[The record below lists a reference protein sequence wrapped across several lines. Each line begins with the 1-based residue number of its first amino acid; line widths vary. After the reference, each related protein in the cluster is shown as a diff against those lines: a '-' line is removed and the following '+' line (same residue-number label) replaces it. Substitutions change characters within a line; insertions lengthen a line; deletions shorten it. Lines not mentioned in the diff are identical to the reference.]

1 MTPSLGSTLPHFPK
15 ALAVFQQTSS
25 RLALRK
31 TLTGLAAIAAV
42 NATAQPTPGT
52 GGSPAQP
59 QAVVISGEIAY
70 RDRTPDIA
78 PTLTY
83 GQDYFQRFEP
93 STAGDMVKRV
103 PSATFVSDVLEFDA
117 VQLRGLAPAYTQ
129 VLVNGKNVPG
139 GAEDRSFWLD
149 RIPAEMVERVEVLR
163 SASANRSGDAMAG
176 AINIVLRDA
185 YKFDG
190 SYIRAGLTRYDD
202 GKVKP
207 TVGLV
212 TSAEALG
219 GRILVSLNL
228 QDRYNPKLKR
238 SDRFDEPGGD
248 LTSFED
254 QSDTR
259 NGRDYSA
266 TLSYASE
273 MGPGSLK
280 LDGFV
285 VKTDR
290 TEKEVSSE
298 TEFDDGD
305 TIRNRVPGLTLVKQT
320 NWGIGA
326 EYKLGMAGGTTSL
339 SLQHA
344 RFKDNNV
351 ESEESHSYV
360 NGKWDES
367 EGEKTGFDSHDKES
381 GLKLAHKRSLGTS
394 ELEFGLDHRIKSR
407 VTQYTQYAWEG
418 QAEGDPVVYE
428 EDGVIRSTLQEKRLD
443 PYLMASGRLGRLDWE
458 AGVRYE
464 TTRVTVASE
473 SGTFRNDYKTAL
485 PSLHLKYELDT
496 SNRINLSLA
505 RTVRRPAFNE
515 MVPELLDGEY
525 GDNDFIGNAAL
536 KPETASGIDLGFE
549 RRLGKRGVVGVNLFY
564 RQVKNLIELVNTG
577 KPSEASIENYEDDVQ
592 DYMDD
597 KGVSRAAAE
606 AAVPFDPDSFVY
618 TSRNVGKG
626 KVWGI
631 ELDLST
637 PLTALGLPDTGVF
650 LNYAWLDSEV
660 TDFMGKR
667 RFNNQARSLYNIGFI
682 QNLPAWDSSFGVS
695 YRKQGKAESRVL
707 GEEVTT
713 TYGGDLELF
722 VEKRVGKRFAVR
734 LSAANVLNA
743 KKKEV
748 FHKFDTQA
756 DQLDREYDEYELE
769 SEKAGPRIQLV
780 ARWSF

>member
-1 MTPSLGSTLPHFPK
+1 MTLP
-15 ALAVFQQTSS
+15 ALAAVA
-25 RLALRK
+25 ALH
-31 TLTGLAAIAAV
+31 AM
-42 NATAQPTPGT
+42 AQDAQERPV
-52 GGSPAQP
+52 QP
-59 QAVVISGEIAY
+59 QVIVVTGEIAY
-70 RDRTPDIA
+70 RDRTPAIA

-117 VQLRGLAPAYTQ
+117 VRLRGLAPAYTQ
-129 VLVNGKNVPG
+129 VLVNGKTVPG
-139 GAEDRSFWLD
+139 GADDRSFWLD
-149 RIPAEMVERVEVLR
+149 RVPAEMVERVEVLR

-176 AINIVLRDA
+176 AINIVLREA

-190 SYIRAGLTRYDD
+190 SYIRAGATRYDD

-212 TSAEALG
+212 SAGEALG
-219 GRILVSLNL
+219 GRVLVSLNV

-259 NGRDYSA
+259 DGRDYSG

-273 MGPGSLK
+273 LGPGRFK

-290 TEKEVSSE
+290 KERETSRE
-298 TEFDDGD
+298 TEFDGGD
-305 TIRNRVPGLTLVKQT
+305 TLTNKVPGLTLVKQT
-320 NWGIGA
+320 NWGVGA
-326 EYKLGMAGGTTSL
+326 EYQFDLAGGTTVL
-339 SLQHA
+339 SLEHA

-351 ESEESHSYV
+351 ESEESFSYV
-360 NGKWDES
+360 NGAWDSS

-381 GLKLAHKRSLGTS
+381 ALKLAHKRGLGAA
-394 ELEFGLDHRIKSR
+394 EMEFGLDLRTKSR
-407 VTQYTQYAWEG
+407 LTKYTEYQWEAE
-418 QAEGDPVVYE
+418 AEGDPVAYE
-428 EDGVIRSTLQEKRLD
+428 QDGVIASTIKERRAD
-443 PYLMASGRLGRLDWE
+443 PYLMFSGRTGALDWE
-458 AGVRYE
+458 AGLRHE
-464 TTRVTVASE
+464 TTKVKVE
-473 SGTFRNDYKTAL
+473 SDSGKFDNDYKTAL
-485 PSLHLKYELDT
+485 PSLHLKYELNAA
-496 SNRINLSLA
+496 SRINLSLA

-525 GDNDFIGNAAL
+525 GDNDFIGNARL
-536 KPETASGIDLGFE
+536 KPETANGIDLGFE
-549 RRLGKRGVVGVNLFY
+549 QRLGKRGVAGIHFFY
-564 RQVKNLIELVNTG
+564 RDVRNLIELTSTSE
-577 KPSEASIENYEDDVQ
+577 PSEAAVEDWEDDVQ

-597 KGVSRAAAE
+597 NGVDQATAE
-606 AAVPFDPDSFVY
+606 AAVPFDPDSFVH

-637 PLTALGLPDTGVF
+637 PLTTLGLPDTGVF
-650 LNYAWLDSEV
+650 FNYSWLDSSV
-660 TDFMGKR
+660 RDFMGRR

-682 QNLPAWDSSFGVS
+682 QNLPRWDSSFGVS
-695 YRKQGKAESRVL
+695 YRKQGEARSRVL
-707 GEEVTT
+707 GEEVIT
-713 TYGGDLELF
+713 TYGGDLEMF
-722 VEKRVGKRFAVR
+722 VEKRVSKDISVR
-734 LSAANVLNA
+734 LSAANMLNA
-743 KKKEV
+743 KKREV
-748 FHKFDTQA
+748 FHKFDTLA
-756 DQLDREYDEYELE
+756 DQVDRDHDEYEVE

-780 ARWSF
+780 ARWTF

>member
-1 MTPSLGSTLPHFPK
+1 VL
-15 ALAVFQQTSS
+15 QQTSS
-25 RLALRK
+25 RRALRK
-31 TLTGLAAIAAV
+31 TLTALAAIAAV
-42 NATAQPTPGT
+42 NAMAQPAT
-52 GGSPAQP
+52 GASGQTGQP
-59 QAVVISGEIAY
+59 QAVVITGEIAY
-70 RDRTPDIA
+70 RDRTPAIA
-78 PTLTY
+78 PTLTF
-83 GQDYFQRFEP
+83 GQEYFQRFEP

-129 VLVNGKNVPG
+129 VLVNGRNVPG

-185 YKFDG
+185 YRFDG
-190 SYIRAGLTRYDD
+190 SYIRAGVTRYDD
-202 GKVKP
+202 GKIKP

-212 TSAEALG
+212 TSTEALG

-238 SDRFDEPGGD
+238 SDRFDEPGGE
-248 LTSFED
+248 LTSSED

-266 TLSYASE
+266 TLSYARE

-305 TIRNRVPGLTLVKQT
+305 IVKNDVPGLKLVNQT
-320 NWGIGA
+320 NWGVGA

-344 RFKDNNV
+344 RFKDNSE
-351 ESEESHSYV
+351 ESEESVSYV

-367 EGEKTGFDSHDKES
+367 EGEKTRFDSHDKES
-381 GLKLAHKRSLGTS
+381 GLKLAHTRSLGAT
-394 ELEFGLDHRIKSR
+394 ELEFGLDYRTKNR
-407 VTQYTQYAWEG
+407 LTLYTEYAWEG
-418 QAEGDPVVYE
+418 KSEGAPLVYE
-428 EDGVIRSTLQEKRLD
+428 EDGVIRSTIKEKRID
-443 PYLMASGRLGRLDWE
+443 PYLQASGKLGALDWE
-458 AGVRYE
+458 AGLRYE
-464 TTRVTVASE
+464 STKVTVASE

-485 PSLHLKYELDT
+485 PSLHLKYGLDN
-496 SNRINLSLA
+496 SNRVNLSLA

-525 GDNDFIGNAAL
+525 GDNDFIGNAGL
-536 KPETASGIDLGFE
+536 KPETANGIDLGFE
-549 RRLGKRGVVGVNLFY
+549 SRLGKRGVVGVNLFY

-577 KPSEASIENYEDDVQ
+577 KPSEASVEDWEDDVQ

-597 KGVSRAAAE
+597 KGVSRAVAV
-606 AAVPFDPDSFVY
+606 AAVALDPDSFVY
-618 TSRNVGKG
+618 TSRNVGNG

-637 PLTALGLPDTGVF
+637 PLTVLGLPDTGVF
-650 LNYAWLDSEV
+650 LNYSWLDSEV

-682 QNLPAWDSSFGVS
+682 QNLPAWNSSFGVS

-722 VEKRVGKRFAVR
+722 VEKRVGKTFAVR
-734 LSAANVLNA
+734 LSATNVLNA

-748 FHKFDTQA
+748 FHKFDTLA
-756 DQLDREYDEYELE
+756 DQLDRDYDEFELE

-780 ARWSF
+780 ARWTF